1 MKMNGLSDV
10 RLTLH
15 SQELA
20 AGQNNG
26 AHRSVMRNAPMGL
39 SRWALFWQ
47 RLHTRQALL
56 RLTPEQ
62 LKDVGLTREQAREE
76 GLKPFWRI

>member
-1 MKMNGLSDV
+1 MNGLSDV

-20 AGQNNG
+20 AGQDNG
-26 AHRSVMRNAPMGL
+26 AREALMRNAPSGL
-39 SRWALFWQ
+39 SRWGLFWH
-47 RLHTRQALL
+47 RLHTRRALL
-56 RLTPEQ
+56 DLTPEQ
-62 LKDVGLTREQAREE
+62 LRDVGLSWEQAREE

>member
-1 MKMNGLSDV
+1 MNGLSDV

-20 AGQNNG
+20 AGQEDSAWN
-26 AHRSVMRNAPMGL
+26 AAMRNAPSDL
-39 SRWALFWQ
+39 SRWGLFWH
-47 RLHTRQALL
+47 RLHTRKALL
-56 RLTPEQ
+56 CLTSEQ
-62 LKDVGLTREQAREE
+62 LKDVGLTREQALEE

>member
-1 MKMNGLSDV
+1 MNGLSDV

-20 AGQNNG
+20 AGQDNG
-26 AHRSVMRNAPMGL
+26 AREALMRNAPSGL
-39 SRWALFWQ
+39 SRWGLFWH
-47 RLHTRQALL
+47 RLHTRRALL
-56 RLTPEQ
+56 DLTPEQ
-62 LKDVGLTREQAREE
+62 LRDVGLSREQAREE

>member
-1 MKMNGLSDV
+1 MNGLSDV

-20 AGQNNG
+20 AGQNERARNEL
-26 AHRSVMRNAPMGL
+26 RNAPSGL
-39 SRWALFWQ
+39 SRWGLLWH
-47 RLHTRQALL
+47 RLHTRKALL
-56 RLTPEQ
+56 ALTADQ
-62 LKDVGLTREQAREE
+62 LKDIGLTREQALEE

>member
-1 MKMNGLSDV
+1 MNGLSDV

-20 AGQNNG
+20 AGQEDSTWNS
-26 AHRSVMRNAPMGL
+26 AMRNAPSGL
-39 SRWALFWQ
+39 SRWGLFWH
-47 RLHTRQALL
+47 RLHTRKALL
-56 RLTPEQ
+56 NLTPEQ
-62 LKDVGLTREQAREE
+62 LKDVGLTREQAHEE

>member
-1 MKMNGLSDV
+1 MNGLSDV

-20 AGQNNG
+20 IGQEKG
-26 AHRSVMRNAPMGL
+26 LRSAMLRNPLSGL
-39 SRWALFWQ
+39 SRWALFWH

-56 RLTPEQ
+56 ELTPEQ
-62 LKDVGLTREQAREE
+62 LRDIGLTRQQALEE
-76 GLKPFWRI
+76 GLRPFWRL

>member
-1 MKMNGLSDV
+1 MNGLSDV

-20 AGQNNG
+20 AGQKNG
-26 AHRSVMRNAPMGL
+26 TREAVVSNAPSRL
-39 SRWALFWQ
+39 SRWNLFWQ
-47 RLHTRQALL
+47 RLHTRKALL
-56 RLTPEQ
+56 KLTPEQ
-62 LKDVGLTREQAREE
+62 LNDIGLSLEQAREE